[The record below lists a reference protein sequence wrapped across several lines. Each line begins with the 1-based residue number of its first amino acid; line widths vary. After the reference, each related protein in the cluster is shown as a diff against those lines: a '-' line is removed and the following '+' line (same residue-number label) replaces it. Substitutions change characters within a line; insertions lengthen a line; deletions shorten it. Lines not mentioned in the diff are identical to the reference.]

1 VGGGQAA
8 STDLRIR
15 SLSVEIS
22 MRAEEYSTRTLE
34 LEGWKV
40 RLTSYR
46 LGDAYHCIAD
56 NVDPGAWIA
65 RAQGATREEAESRP
79 SERARE
85 LLGRT
90 RRMPTG

>member
-1 VGGGQAA
+1 LEVY
-8 STDLRIR
+8 
-15 SLSVEIS
+15 

-46 LGDAYHCIAD
+46 LGNAYHCTVD
-56 NVDPGAWIA
+56 NLEPGAWIA
-65 RAQGATREEAESRP
+65 RAQGASREEAESLA

-90 RRMPTG
+90 RRMPTE

>member
-40 RLTSYR
+40 RLSSYKI
-46 LGDAYHCIAD
+46 GSVYHCIAD

-65 RAQGATREEAESRP
+65 RAQGATREEAESLA

-90 RRMPTG
+90 RRMPAG

>member
-1 VGGGQAA
+1 
-8 STDLRIR
+8 
-15 SLSVEIS
+15 
-22 MRAEEYSTRTLE
+22 MRAEEYSTRIQE
-34 LEGWKV
+34 LDGWKV

-46 LGDAYHCIAD
+46 LGNTYHCTAD

-65 RAQGATREEAESRP
+65 RAQGATREEAENRA
-79 SERARE
+79 SERARQ

>member
-1 VGGGQAA
+1 
-8 STDLRIR
+8 
-15 SLSVEIS
+15 
-22 MRAEEYSTRTLE
+22 MKAEEYSTRTLE

-46 LGDAYHCIAD
+46 LGNTYHCTAD
-56 NVDPGAWIA
+56 NVEPGAWIA
-65 RAQGATREEAESRP
+65 RAQGATREEAESRAI
-79 SERARE
+79 ERARE